1 MDYQKIIINRIAELS
16 KVLHKVYTEF
26 ATSVDFS
33 YSDYVKEIEKEDTEM
48 YFLIGLIMDAHN
60 FDGAT
65 YDPKHN
71 KIQFSEYHN
80 GDYETNHLVDINNLE
95 KFLNI

>member
-1 MDYQKIIINRIAELS
+1 MDYQNIIINRIAELS

-26 ATSVDFS
+26 ANSDDFH

-71 KIQFSEYHN
+71 KIQFTEYHN
-80 GDYETNHLVDINNLE
+80 VDYETNSIVDIMSL
-95 KFLNI
+95 